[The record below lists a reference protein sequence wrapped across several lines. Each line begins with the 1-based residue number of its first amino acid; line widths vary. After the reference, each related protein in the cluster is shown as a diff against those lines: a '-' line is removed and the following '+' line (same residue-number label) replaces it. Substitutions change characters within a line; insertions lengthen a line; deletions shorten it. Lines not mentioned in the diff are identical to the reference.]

1 MSDKLEQAVEAII
14 SKTENEML
22 DWRRVDKKD
31 YDANPFYKQYIQNN
45 QMWLD
50 GINNYV
56 AEYNNGYIYFTNQVE
71 EGYREIAIQPK
82 SNADI
87 TVLSTGRNTKLKNLE
102 EVIKDRLDNPDDF
115 IDSLFE

>member
-1 MSDKLEQAVEAII
+1 MGDKLEQAVEAII
-14 SKTENEML
+14 DKTENEML

-31 YDANPFYKQYIQNN
+31 YDVNPFYRQYIENN
-45 QMWLD
+45 QMCLD

-56 AEYNNGYIYFTNQVE
+56 TEYNNGHIYFTNQVD

-82 SNADI
+82 ANADI
-87 TVLSTGRNTKLKNLE
+87 TVLSTGRNAKLKILE
-102 EVIKDRLDNPDDF
+102 EVIKDQLDNPDDF